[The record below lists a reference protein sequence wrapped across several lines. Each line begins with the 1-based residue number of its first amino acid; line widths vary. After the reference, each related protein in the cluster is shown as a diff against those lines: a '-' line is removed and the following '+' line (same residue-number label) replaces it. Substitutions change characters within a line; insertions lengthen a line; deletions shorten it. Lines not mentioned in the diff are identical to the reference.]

1 MYNLHTNLSIAKGAI
16 TKRSPFYIQFF
27 ISNRCYLNCKMCNI
41 VSANKNLNLVNLEQ
55 IEKIAKNLRRIGA
68 GVVLLTGGEPFLRDD
83 IVEIVRIFKKYGLT
97 PRLQTAGLLSRFDN
111 MLECCKLGARD
122 INISLD
128 TLDEELGDEINGVKG
143 SWRKAIQTIGRISR
157 EFPTHDTVCALGCVL
172 SPYNIDH
179 IEEILDFADAIGW
192 SLSLVPVHLN
202 VAGEKEMH
210 FRGYD
215 NSFVWKKS
223 DYPKVERIIRIMHER
238 KKQGDNIFDSEK
250 YLDSIVTFVET
261 GKPSWR
267 HLGVCDSPNLY
278 FAIRPDGR
286 FAPCCD
292 QDLKENVYVY
302 DDDFPEIYKSKEF
315 QRNVRNITENCSGC
329 NFGSYPEMTLT
340 VRDFPTFMERVRL
353 ELRGGKVKPVA
364 YSDDE
369 LFELIEEIKRKRR

>member
-210 FRGYD
+210 L
-215 NSFVWKKS
+215 
-223 DYPKVERIIRIMHER
+223 I
-238 KKQGDNIFDSEK
+238 
-250 YLDSIVTFVET
+250 YLTRRSTWILL
-261 GKPSWR
+261 S
-267 HLGVCDSPNLY
+267 HL
-278 FAIRPDGR
+278 
-286 FAPCCD
+286 
-292 QDLKENVYVY
+292 
-302 DDDFPEIYKSKEF
+302 
-315 QRNVRNITENCSGC
+315 
-329 NFGSYPEMTLT
+329 
-340 VRDFPTFMERVRL
+340 
-353 ELRGGKVKPVA
+353 
-364 YSDDE
+364 
-369 LFELIEEIKRKRR
+369 